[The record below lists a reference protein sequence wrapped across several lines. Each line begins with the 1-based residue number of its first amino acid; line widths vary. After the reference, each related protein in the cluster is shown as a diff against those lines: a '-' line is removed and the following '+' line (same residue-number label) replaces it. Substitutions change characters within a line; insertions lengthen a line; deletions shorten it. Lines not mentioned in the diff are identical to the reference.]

1 MANFR
6 ENFRGQGGPTVC
18 PLCQSHVDSQKWSFQ
33 CKVIK
38 ENMVI
43 EGNYSDIFGDTIPKE
58 TVTAVMNIS
67 KFREDFLNQRKIR

>member
-1 MANFR
+1 
-6 ENFRGQGGPTVC
+6 
-18 PLCQSHVDSQKWSFQ
+18 
-33 CKVIK
+33 
-38 ENMVI
+38 MVI